1 MDFSNNN
8 IKKARQDLSSSKKK
22 VTSKI
27 LVSVFKVFIVL
38 VVFAAVTMSSMVF
51 GAINGIIKTAPKITM
66 LHHPST
72 KPLYMTV
79 TMLRQRLLLR
89 PVPTEY
95 TLLTMKFPI
104 TLKMLLSQLRMSVSF
119 PTTELMQKEL

>member
-27 LVSVFKVFIVL
+27 LVNVFKVFIVL

-51 GAINGIIKTAPKITM
+51 GAINGIIKTAPEGNLLPFPPCTLPCIFQRF
-66 LHHPST
+66 SSI
-72 KPLYMTV
+72 
-79 TMLRQRLLLR
+79 RQ
-89 PVPTEY
+89 
-95 TLLTMKFPI
+95 
-104 TLKMLLSQLRMSVSF
+104 
-119 PTTELMQKEL
+119 

>member
-38 VVFAAVTMSSMVF
+38 VVFAAVTMSSWYS
-51 GAINGIIKTAPKITM
+51 GQ
-66 LHHPST
+66 S
-72 KPLYMTV
+72 
-79 TMLRQRLLLR
+79 
-89 PVPTEY
+89 
-95 TLLTMKFPI
+95 
-104 TLKMLLSQLRMSVSF
+104 
-119 PTTELMQKEL
+119 TELSKQHLR